1 MTIPVAMT
9 IAGSDSSGGAGI
21 QTDLRTF
28 YEFGVY
34 GCSSITAVTSQNPSA
49 VTSIFPIP
57 AQEVV
62 AQIQTVLQAVDVK
75 AFKTGMLF
83 SKEIIEEV
91 ARLLSDSK
99 IPLVVD
105 PVMISTSGIS
115 LIDESAVEA
124 LKSKL
129 LPLATVVTPNIPEA
143 EALSGLKISNLSEM
157 HKAAKTLA
165 TQLGCAVLI
174 KGGHSHSDAATDLLF
189 SYDLVKEFTTPRLVD
204 VKSSHG
210 SGCTLAS
217 AIAANLAIGHDLE
230 RSIQIS
236 KDFVT
241 KAIAGAVQIGEEC
254 HGMWGK

>member
-34 GCSSITAVTSQNPSA
+34 GCSAITAITSQNPSE

-57 AQEVV
+57 TQEVV
-62 AQIQTVLQAVDVK
+62 AQIKTVLKTVDVK

-83 SKEIIEEV
+83 SAEIIKAV
-91 ARLLSDSK
+91 AAVLTDTK

-105 PVMISTSGIS
+105 PVMISTSGVA
-115 LIDESAVEA
+115 LINTEAVEV
-124 LKSKL
+124 LKSVL
-129 LPLATVVTPNIPEA
+129 LPLATVITPNIPEA
-143 EALSGLKISNLSEM
+143 EALSGLEITNIEEM
-157 HKAAKTLA
+157 HTAAKKLA
-165 TQLGCAVLI
+165 TEFGCAVLI
-174 KGGHSHSDAATDLLF
+174 KGGHGQGEHAVDLLF
-189 SYDLVKEFTTPRLVD
+189 SYDLVKEFSTPRLMD

-217 AIAANLAIGHDLE
+217 AIAAHLAMGHDLE
-230 RSIQIS
+230 SSVQLS

-241 KAIAGAVQIGEEC
+241 KAITGAVQIGEAC
-254 HGMWGK
+254 YGMWGK

>member
-34 GCSSITAVTSQNPSA
+34 GCSAITAITSQNPSE

-57 AQEVV
+57 TQEVV
-62 AQIQTVLQAVDVK
+62 AQIKTVLKTVDVK

-83 SKEIIEEV
+83 SAEIIKAV
-91 ARLLSDSK
+91 AAVLTDTE

-105 PVMISTSGIS
+105 PVMISTSGVA
-115 LIDESAVEA
+115 LINTEAVEV
-124 LKSKL
+124 LKSVL
-129 LPLATVVTPNIPEA
+129 LPLATVITPNIPEA
-143 EALSGLKISNLSEM
+143 EALSGLEITNIEEM
-157 HKAAKTLA
+157 HTAAKKLA
-165 TQLGCAVLI
+165 TEFGCAVLI
-174 KGGHSHSDAATDLLF
+174 KGGHGQGEHAVDLLF
-189 SYDLVKEFTTPRLVD
+189 SYDLVKEFSTPRLMD

-217 AIAANLAIGHDLE
+217 AIAAHLAMGHDLE
-230 RSIQIS
+230 SSVQLS

-241 KAIAGAVQIGEEC
+241 KAITGAVQIGEAC
-254 HGMWGK
+254 YGMWGK